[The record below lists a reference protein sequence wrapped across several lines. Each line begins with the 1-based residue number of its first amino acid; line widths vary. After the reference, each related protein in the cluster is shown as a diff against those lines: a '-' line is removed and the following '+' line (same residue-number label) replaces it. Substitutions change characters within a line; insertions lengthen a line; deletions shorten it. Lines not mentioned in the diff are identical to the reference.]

1 MVDQSGGKKNNNW
14 VPKKCHFDSMSLMGM
29 LSTVTNRRVVLKLG
43 AAAPSIFVERTFLDS
58 INGFQLEI
66 WATIALWNPTSC
78 YFSWS
83 LRVAPPKVVTMK
95 FVKEHSPSKPGHVAM
110 LIETWKKNSEGTQ
123 SCIAL
128 RPFQISF
135 LSLEVLDV
143 VVKLVRLV
151 LRDTGVKK
159 FGHLWLW
166 HYSGGF
172 LAPKRYKLL
181 RSGEVLVCF
190 VLM

>member
-1 MVDQSGGKKNNNW
+1 MIPLRTPQRNMVDQSGGKKNNNC

-66 WATIALWNPTSC
+66 LATIALWNLPLAIFHGAT
-78 YFSWS
+78 FGLRPQKLVTHES
-83 LRVAPPKVVTMK
+83 L
-95 FVKEHSPSKPGHVAM
+95 VKEHAPSKPGHVAT

-135 LSLEVLDV
+135 LSLEVLGCCCQ
-143 VVKLVRLV
+143 
-151 LRDTGVKK
+151 T
-159 FGHLWLW
+159 
-166 HYSGGF
+166 
-172 LAPKRYKLL
+172 
-181 RSGEVLVCF
+181 C
-190 VLM
+190 